1 MSSPSDPPPEG
12 LETGVRAARQRMGL
26 TQDQAADLIGVNR
39 GTFKAWDRGRR
50 PRDPEL
56 LQVISEAFETP
67 IPVLWP
73 TDENPIAAE
82 SLRALRDL
90 NAAKA
95 ADQAAH
101 GQTETILECDAP
113 KASAAA
119 DAWVAEQ
126 PAEATPPPLT
136 GATPYGLHRQIEA
149 TFDGKHDV
157 APGAT
162 PPVRRRRRLLIPAV
176 VSALAVAAAGTAIAT
191 AGGEDTPTRPA
202 TPVAQTGPTAAE
214 RERAAQQ
221 ATLQQAAERGDYDR
235 AISIAARLND
245 TATTTDLRQTAAGI
259 LARRAR
265 SAANRGDLA
274 LATSRLDKAEKR
286 YGQVPEIE
294 AVRRRIEAIKDAREK
309 RAAARKRAAKKRA
322 AARAKAAAAASRRT
336 PSQPTAPPSSSA
348 APSTPSPAPSTPQP
362 SPTPSPTPAPSGG
375 GSGGGS
381 KSGGGSSGG
390 SSNETVDPGLF

>member
-1 MSSPSDPPPEG
+1 M
-12 LETGVRAARQRMGL
+12 RAARQRMGL

-90 NAAKA
+90 QAARA

-101 GQTETILECDAP
+101 GQTETVLENEPSEP
-113 KASAAA
+113 KMAA
-119 DAWVAEQ
+119 DAWASEQ
-126 PAEATPPPLT
+126 PPENPPPPVL

-149 TFDGKHDV
+149 TFDGKDDV
-157 APGAT
+157 APGT
-162 PPVRRRRRLLIPAV
+162 PPGRRRRRLLIPAV
-176 VSALAVAAAGTAIAT
+176 VSAVAVAAAGAAIAT

-202 TPVAQTGPTAAE
+202 PVARTGPSPAE

-221 ATLQQAAERGDYDR
+221 ATLEQAKDRGDFDQ
-235 AISIAARLND
+235 AITIAARLND
-245 TATTTDLRQTAAGI
+245 PSTATELRQTAAEL

-265 SAANRGDLA
+265 TAADRGDLP
-274 LATSRLDKAEKR
+274 LATSRLDRAEKR
-286 YGQVPEIE
+286 YGQVPAIG
-294 AVRRRIEAIKDAREK
+294 AVRRRIEQIKDVREK

-322 AARAKAAAAASRRT
+322 AARARAAAAARRRT
-336 PSQPTAPPSSSA
+336 PTPSAAPPSSSA
-348 APSTPSPAPSTPQP
+348 SPSTPTPAPSTPRP
-362 SPTPSPTPAPSGG
+362 SPSPSPST
-375 GSGGGS
+375 GGGS
-381 KSGGGSSGG
+381 KPDGGSKQR
-390 SSNETVDPGLF
+390 VDPGFF